1 VEVMALRVLA
11 ACLLLATPSVASA
24 QQGSPSR
31 SGQLVLVGETPWSVI
46 QEWDGQR
53 ASLEIRGPRGATR
66 GPLASPGWIAAASNA
81 NGIFVGIAHAGPA
94 AVRALWVPIADG
106 RPGTPAPLT
115 IARVAGDDRMPVGI
129 TVTPRPDGFAVI
141 WQEGSTQSP
150 SALWQTF
157 EARFDPSGQPAGA
170 PRALG
175 QVSWPIA
182 DVLFL
187 GGRYLVLLYFGG
199 ASPEGT
205 RLCAVH
211 VDENGRPEEHPWWAS
226 RPGVISE
233 ARLVAHG
240 ARAIAVY
247 RGGLDG
253 RTLLEADVTEGSWGR
268 EAPEPRRHGSIAPDE
283 AYGLRADG
291 ARVRIERVPLGR

>member
-1 VEVMALRVLA
+1 MTLRALA
-11 ACLLLATPSVASA
+11 ACVLLATPSAAGA
-24 QQGSPSR
+24 QQGPPSR
-31 SGQLVLVGETPWSVI
+31 SGQLVLVGETPWAVV

-53 ASLEIRGPRGATR
+53 ASLEIRGPSGSRRGA
-66 GPLASPGWIAAASNA
+66 LEAPGFVAAASNDH
-81 NGIFVGIAHAGPA
+81 GILVGIVHAAPA

-115 IARVAGDDRMPVGI
+115 IARVAGDDRTPVGI
-129 TVTPRPDGFAVI
+129 SVTARPDGFAVI
-141 WQEGSTQSP
+141 WQEGSTASA

-157 EARFDPSGQPAGA
+157 EARFGPSGQAAGTS
-170 PRALG
+170 RALG
-175 QVSWPIA
+175 AVSWPIA
-182 DVLFL
+182 DVVHL
-187 GGRYLVLLYFGG
+187 GGRYLMLLYFGG

-211 VDENGRPEEHPWWAS
+211 VDESGRPQEHPWWAS

-233 ARLVAHG
+233 ARLVVHG

-253 RTLLEADVTEGSWGR
+253 RTLLEADVTEGAWAR
-268 EAPEPRRHGSIAPDE
+268 EAPEPRRHGAIAPDE

-291 ARVRIERVPLGR
+291 ARVRVERLRLGR